1 VNVSDSGHER
11 RGGLHVDAG
20 HAHPPL
26 ALRPGFRVFATI
38 TRSPCRSNSET
49 IRSLP
54 AVASTAHI
62 IDEQGLRHH
71 LQRSDPGAHPGNL
84 LGSWT

>member
-1 VNVSDSGHER
+1 
-11 RGGLHVDAG
+11 
-20 HAHPPL
+20 
-26 ALRPGFRVFATI
+26 VFATI